1 MTWVTVSNN
10 RRSTRSRKLF
20 ACKVASIKFTFHNS
34 EYAMCTLTLWQMAI
48 ERARDGRRAWKN
60 EWEKYDSDD
69 DDDGGGDGGGDNADD
84 HGIHHDD
91 D

>member
-1 MTWVTVSNN
+1 MANGNWE
-10 RRSTRSRKLF
+10 
-20 ACKVASIKFTFHNS
+20 S
-34 EYAMCTLTLWQMAI
+34 ERWQKSM
-48 ERARDGRRAWKN
+48 E
-60 EWEKYDSDD
+60 EWMGKINKYDSDD